1 MAETSYQVVFTG
13 DFTEGLS
20 RREILGR
27 LETLLRKPPAEL
39 RALFHGAGAVIIAS
53 TSLTMAQ
60 KYVTS
65 LNQTGA
71 LCALRE
77 REAQPVKPP
86 APLAPPV
93 ETAEVP
99 VAATPPAIEPS
110 PPAAPAELP
119 AEPEAPPA
127 PIAAAEPD
135 AEPTKPAPPPE
146 KPQRSPVRTLTPLP
160 GPADITLSPLL
171 CANAGGIPGGMTT
184 NRRDMATLSFSD
196 LKLLAAFKSTENLD
210 EIKLL
215 LFPHSS
221 RRPLLI
227 EGNTIAFAQF
237 PGVAD
242 GKLFATFRKFLIMIY
257 RSNPSILLDH
267 ATAQFMKGAPPPQ
280 FVKDPVNLISDLH
293 RAYVAAAE
301 QS

>member
-1 MAETSYQVVFTG
+1 MADNNYQVVFTG
-13 DFTEGLS
+13 EFSEGLT
-20 RREILGR
+20 RGETLTR
-27 LETLLRKPPAEL
+27 LTELLRKQPVEL
-39 RALFHGAGAVIIAS
+39 RALFHGPGAVIIAR
-53 TSLTMAQ
+53 TSLAMAQ

-71 LCALRE
+71 LCTIRE
-77 REAQPVKPP
+77 RQLAVK
-86 APLAPPV
+86 
-93 ETAEVP
+93 
-99 VAATPPAIEPS
+99 S
-110 PPAAPAELP
+110 PPAAAACVAATAAESEPCAPAAVADLP
-119 AEPEAPPA
+119 AQPVAPPE
-127 PIAAAEPD
+127 PAAATYPQ
-135 AEPTKPAPPPE
+135 AKPAPATPNP
-146 KPQRSPVRTLTPLP
+146 KRPAPRTITPLP
-160 GPADITLSPLL
+160 GPSDITLSPLL
-171 CANAGGIPGGMTT
+171 CANAGGISGGITT
-184 NRRDMATLSFSD
+184 NRRDIATLSFSD

-215 LFPHSS
+215 LFPRSS

-280 FVKDPVNLISDLH
+280 FAKDPVILISDLH
-293 RAYVAAAE
+293 RAYAAA
-301 QS
+301 SAPG

>member
-1 MAETSYQVVFTG
+1 MADSFYQVVFTG
-13 DFTEGLS
+13 EFTEGMTRKETLA
-20 RREILGR
+20 R
-27 LETLLRKPPAEL
+27 LAELLRKEPAEL
-39 RALFHGAGAVIIAS
+39 RALFHGPEAVIIAR
-53 TSLTMAQ
+53 TSLAMAQ

-71 LCALRE
+71 LCAIRE
-77 REAQPVKPP
+77 RETQPIESPP
-86 APLAPPV
+86 PSAPLPSEPAEPRAAAA
-93 ETAEVP
+93 ET
-99 VAATPPAIEPS
+99 EPS
-110 PPAAPAELP
+110 TPAVATDLP
-119 AEPEAPPA
+119 AEPAAPPE
-127 PIAAAEPD
+127 PVAAAEPPMV
-135 AEPTKPAPPPE
+135 PTAPAPAAQ
-146 KPQRSPVRTLTPLP
+146 KPKRPSPRTITPLP
-160 GPADITLSPLL
+160 GPSDITLSPLL
-171 CANAGGIPGGMTT
+171 CANAGGVPGGMST
-184 NRRDMATLSFSD
+184 NRRDWATLNFTD

-215 LFPHSS
+215 LFPRSN

-257 RSNPSILLDH
+257 RSNPRIVLDH

-280 FVKDPVNLISDLH
+280 FAKDPVILISDLH
-293 RAYVAAAE
+293 RAYTAAPE

>member
-1 MAETSYQVVFTG
+1 MGESSYQVVFTG
-13 DFTEGLS
+13 QFSAGLT
-20 RREILGR
+20 RRDILEN
-27 LETLLRKPPAEL
+27 LSQLLRKEPAEL
-39 RALFHGAGAVIIAS
+39 RALFHAPGAVIIAC
-53 TSLTMAQ
+53 TSLVMAQ

-71 LCALRE
+71 LCEIRE
-77 REAQPVKPP
+77 RQTPEVKPP
-86 APLAPPV
+86 QPLS
-93 ETAEVP
+93 P
-99 VAATPPAIEPS
+99 VAAETSAAGAEIEPES
-110 PPAAPAELP
+110 PAAATNLPTESAAPPQPAPETEPP
-119 AEPEAPPA
+119 AEPTA
-127 PIAAAEPD
+127 
-135 AEPTKPAPPPE
+135 PAPP
-146 KPQRSPVRTLTPLP
+146 KPRRPAPRTITPLP

-171 CANAGGIPGGMTT
+171 CANAGGVPGGMST
-184 NRRDMATLSFSD
+184 NRKDLATLNFSD

-215 LFPHSS
+215 LFPRSS

-280 FVKDPVNLISDLH
+280 FAKDPVSLISDLH
-293 RAYVAAAE
+293 RAYVAATE

>member
-20 RREILGR
+20 RKEILGR
-27 LETLLRKPPAEL
+27 LEALLRKPPAEL

-53 TSLTMAQ
+53 TSLAMAQ

-86 APLAPPV
+86 APLAPPP
-93 ETAEVP
+93 ETAEIP
-99 VAATPPAIEPS
+99 VAATTPAIEPS

-135 AEPTKPAPPPE
+135 AEPTKPAPPRE

-257 RSNPSILLDH
+257 RSNPSIFLDH

-280 FVKDPVNLISDLH
+280 FAKDPVNLISDLH

>member
-1 MAETSYQVVFTG
+1 MADNTYQVVFTG
-13 DFTEGLS
+13 EFSEGLT
-20 RREILGR
+20 RGEILTR
-27 LETLLRKPPAEL
+27 LTELLRKQPAEL
-39 RALFHGAGAVIIAS
+39 RALFHGPGAVIIAR
-53 TSLTMAQ
+53 TSLAMAQ

-71 LCALRE
+71 LCTIRE
-77 REAQPVKPP
+77 RE
-86 APLAPPV
+86 PLAV
-93 ETAEVP
+93 K
-99 VAATPPAIEPS
+99 S
-110 PPAAPAELP
+110 PPAAAPPPPAAVAACAAATAVASEPSTPAADLP
-119 AEPEAPPA
+119 AQPVAPPQ
-127 PIAAAEPD
+127 PAAATGPQ
-135 AEPTKPAPPPE
+135 AKPAPTTPNP
-146 KPQRSPVRTLTPLP
+146 KRPAPRTITPLP
-160 GPADITLSPLL
+160 GPSDITLSPLL
-171 CANAGGIPGGMTT
+171 CANAGGISGGITT
-184 NRRDMATLSFSD
+184 NRRDIATLSFSE

-215 LFPHSS
+215 LFPRSS

-280 FVKDPVNLISDLH
+280 FAKDPVILISDLH
-293 RAYVAAAE
+293 RAYVAAAA
-301 QS
+301 SG